1 MGRKKKNFNYNPRDV
16 QIAQVQVTPI
26 FYRNMYSTADIVAN
40 RGSAG
45 SSKSHSVLQTLVYRF
60 CEQPNKKILILRKTL
75 PSMRLSTLMHLHKI
89 FKEFGISNK
98 VKEEKVT
105 LNYYNNSK
113 ASKGYGNLIHLGS
126 VDDKEKIKCVK
137 PETDVLTINGFKN
150 IKKIKVGDKVASVN
164 PKTLEMEYKEVSKT
178 YSYDYDGTMIS
189 PINSNEIN
197 YSVTYNHTIPMIYD
211 SRMVYVKAENLNG
224 GKYITGNGY
233 IDFKGIKKTN
243 YKGKVYCIEVPPYN
257 NFVSRYKKSV
267 MVTGNSSEWNIIW
280 IEEATEFSYDDFK
293 TISLYNRA
301 PSTDGS
307 KNQVFVSFNPIDEH
321 HWLRTK
327 LLLDERTMKINGVE
341 EIHSTFRDNP
351 FLPEDTRRKY
361 ENLVNQDLNYYRIY
375 GLGEWGKLDDLI
387 YSNWDIVPFNL
398 DIEGEVFFGLDF
410 GYNDPSALVKII
422 VKGDDVWEE
431 ELLYESGLNNQQLVN
446 KLKEIIPS
454 RLAMRPMYCD
464 SAEPDKIDEI
474 RKAGFNARPANKSVL
489 DGIDFVK
496 RMKCHVFDNSP
507 DIIKEKRSYS
517 WCKDKEGHPID
528 KPVDFMDHLMSAERY
543 AIFTPLRKRQAYSVV
558 WL

>member
-126 VDDKEKIKCVK
+126 VDDKEKIK
-137 PETDVLTINGFKN
+137 
-150 IKKIKVGDKVASVN
+150 
-164 PKTLEMEYKEVSKT
+164 
-178 YSYDYDGTMIS
+178 
-189 PINSNEIN
+189 
-197 YSVTYNHTIPMIYD
+197 
-211 SRMVYVKAENLNG
+211 
-224 GKYITGNGY
+224 
-233 IDFKGIKKTN
+233 
-243 YKGKVYCIEVPPYN
+243 
-257 NFVSRYKKSV
+257 
-267 MVTGNSSEWNIIW
+267 SSEWNIIW